1 MKKLRPWI
9 GAALVSIALNLLFFS
24 LMPLMTDQDGK
35 LHIKSIPSTTKVNVV
50 RLKRPDTEV
59 RKNRKKPEKQ
69 KPEPPKP
76 EKPVKKQPRAMSK
89 QTPAA
94 LPRLDFK
101 VNPNLPATPGLP
113 VFPME
118 TVTLAPHPMDNA
130 YTPAELDN
138 TLTPIAH
145 VPPIYPFQAKRRGIE
160 GWVKVKFL
168 VNSQGR
174 VEQVSILA
182 ADPETIFD
190 QSVLNVLPKWRFAPG
205 TIEGISVNTWVV
217 TTIRFELEQ

>member
-1 MKKLRPWI
+1 MKTLRPWI
-9 GAALVSIALNLLFFS
+9 GAAFVSIVLNLLFFS
-24 LMPLMTDQDGK
+24 LMPLMTDQDED
-35 LHIKSIPSTTKVNVV
+35 LYTRSIPSTTTVNVV

-59 RKNRKKPEKQ
+59 RKKQKKQ
-69 KPEPPKP
+69 KPEEQKP

-89 QTPAA
+89 PKPTP
-94 LPRLDFK
+94 LPRLDFQ

-118 TVTLAPHPMDNA
+118 TVTLVPHPMDNA
-130 YTPAELDN
+130 YSPAELDN

-145 VPPIYPFQAKRRGIE
+145 VPPIYPFQAKRRGIQ

-168 VNSQGR
+168 VNSQGH
-174 VEQVSILA
+174 VEQVSILKS
-182 ADPETIFD
+182 DPETIFD
-190 QSVLNVLPKWRFAPG
+190 QSVLNVLPKWRFSPG
-205 TIEGISVNTWVV
+205 TIEGTSVNTWVV

>member
-1 MKKLRPWI
+1 MKILRPWI
-9 GAALVSIALNLLFFS
+9 GPALVSIVLNLLFFS
-24 LMPLMTDQDGK
+24 LMPLMTDQDDD
-35 LHIKSIPSTTKVNVV
+35 LYTRSIPSTTTVNVV

-59 RKNRKKPEKQ
+59 RKKPPKPEEQ
-69 KPEPPKP
+69 KP
-76 EKPVKKQPRAMSK
+76 EKPVKKQPRTMSK
-89 QTPAA
+89 QKPAP
-94 LPRLDFK
+94 LPRLDFQ
-101 VNPNLPATPGLP
+101 VNPDLPATPGLP

-130 YTPAELDN
+130 YTPAQLD
-138 TLTPIAH
+138 TPLTPIATVH
-145 VPPIYPFQAKRRGIE
+145 AIYPFQAKRRGIE

-182 ADPETIFD
+182 SDPETIFD
-190 QSVLNVLPKWRFAPG
+190 QSVLNVLPKWRFSPG
-205 TIEGISVNTWVV
+205 TIEGTSVNTWVV

>member
-1 MKKLRPWI
+1 VKKLRPWI
-9 GAALVSIALNLLFFS
+9 GAALVSILLNLLFFS
-24 LMPLMTDQDGK
+24 LMPLMTDQDGD
-35 LHIKSIPSTTKVNVV
+35 LYTQSIPSATTVNVV

-59 RKNRKKPEKQ
+59 RKNRKKPKKQ
-69 KPEPPKP
+69 KPEEQKP
-76 EKPVKKQPRAMSK
+76 EKPAKKQPRAMSK
-89 QTPAA
+89 QRPTS
-94 LPRLDFK
+94 LPRLDFQ

-118 TVTLAPHPMDNA
+118 TVTLAPHAMDNT
-130 YTPAELDN
+130 YTPGELDN

-145 VPPIYPFQAKRRGIE
+145 IPPIYPFQAKRRGIE

-174 VEQVSILA
+174 VEQVFIVKS
-182 ADPETIFD
+182 DPETIFD
-190 QSVLNVLPKWRFAPG
+190 QSVLNVLPKWRFSPG
-205 TIEGISVNTWVV
+205 TVEGVSVNTWVV